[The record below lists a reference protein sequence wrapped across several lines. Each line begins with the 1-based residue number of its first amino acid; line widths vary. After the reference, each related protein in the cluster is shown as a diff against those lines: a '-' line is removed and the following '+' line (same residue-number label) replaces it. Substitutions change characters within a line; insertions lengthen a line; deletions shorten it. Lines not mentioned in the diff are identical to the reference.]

1 MAAAAPKSLSDST
14 GETASGT
21 VREPV
26 ALGYRVLAE
35 VPLGRARV
43 PIRTVS
49 RIHGTLGA
57 SNTLGRESW

>member
-35 VPLGRARV
+35 VPLGRA
-43 PIRTVS
+43 
-49 RIHGTLGA
+49 
-57 SNTLGRESW
+57 